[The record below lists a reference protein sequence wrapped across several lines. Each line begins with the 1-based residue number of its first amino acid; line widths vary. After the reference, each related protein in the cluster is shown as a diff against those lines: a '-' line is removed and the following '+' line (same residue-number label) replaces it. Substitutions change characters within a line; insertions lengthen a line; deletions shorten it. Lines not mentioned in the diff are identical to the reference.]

1 MAANS
6 PIISIG
12 ITRFLIRRS
21 QVRIL
26 PGTPS
31 SKSLCLGA
39 DHGQKRELGGV
50 TITRGDLTSPGPL
63 QKRTNSGHLG
73 MSALC
78 RFCCRSPLLA
88 FANGDSVALTRFAA
102 EASDDGAAEARA
114 GAAFLRVSA
123 RRGDT
128 GRSPCARDRRRAR
141 SDLGAC

>member
-1 MAANS
+1 MNILGTKGAS
-6 PIISIG
+6 LG
-12 ITRFLIRRS
+12 IVGMGSLPEAPAHASDIVGTS
-21 QVRIL
+21 ERIL
-26 PGTPS
+26 THSRCPRMGFASPREVFLADSEPS
-31 SKSLCLGA
+31 T
-39 DHGQKRELGGV
+39 HG
-50 TITRGDLTSPGPL
+50 
-63 QKRTNSGHLG
+63 
-73 MSALC
+73 

-88 FANGDSVALTRFAA
+88 FAKGDSVALTRFAA

>member
-1 MAANS
+1 MSFYTARVILGVSSAKSACPLHPNERTH
-6 PIISIG
+6 PAV
-12 ITRFLIRRS
+12 IR
-21 QVRIL
+21 
-26 PGTPS
+26 S
-31 SKSLCLGA
+31 S
-39 DHGQKRELGGV
+39 E
-50 TITRGDLTSPGPL
+50 
-63 QKRTNSGHLG
+63 
-73 MSALC
+73 LC

-88 FANGDSVALTRFAA
+88 FANGDSVALRRFAA